1 MQIIDENP
9 FRVLGVYVNSPLKTR
24 VSNISR
30 INAFARV
37 GKAAEFASD
46 MNAVLPRVERDEQS
60 IAKAQAD
67 LTLSKD
73 KFRYGLFWFVE
84 GDAFDN
90 IALQSLASG
99 DKAKAED
106 VWSKSN
112 KPTAFHNLTVLRLI
126 NSDLKGALSSAA
138 ALFGIDVVA
147 WSTFQKTLAD
157 DYNATADEAAKIF
170 LDTLL
175 AELKSR
181 DVLAAL
187 PDTEPQWRDYA
198 KKRSVDPIIKQLN
211 DAVNDARSAED
222 KYQAQY
228 DAGLKLMKTSK
239 PLLAELKQL
248 LPVNDMQYAAIA
260 DKVGLTVLQCGINF
274 FNNSPNMS
282 DAHKA
287 KRLQDYA
294 MSVVVGRMAKDRCA
308 ENVQIL
314 NKLIAELPPEE
325 VEAEVNKIHT
335 LLHQCDAGAK
345 TVTAATRLLTN
356 AKPLLLAMKG
366 KVGAN
371 NVQYLKISTV
381 VVNMALN
388 CIIEA
393 VNVSQKNAVFLGDRD
408 SLKSTVRS
416 AWNAIQQMS
425 SFDMEPDFKRN
436 RYDPNRSTLNE
447 IRDNLG
453 ISFNIGW
460 RIWVWIVIII
470 FSIIYVLS

>member
-260 DKVGLTVLQCGINF
+260 DKVGHTVCICGVRYWNKSKQSILEAIRTDKLFAEAALIVCGQYAKDELQENIRRIKNVISIMQFEYDESEKQKQEALNKYSYSEPSSSLYSNSSSSNYKEGAGAALFLIVLQILIPIFVIACIATCG
-274 FNNSPNMS
+274 
-282 DAHKA
+282 
-287 KRLQDYA
+287 
-294 MSVVVGRMAKDRCA
+294 GC
-308 ENVQIL
+308 
-314 NKLIAELPPEE
+314 
-325 VEAEVNKIHT
+325 
-335 LLHQCDAGAK
+335 
-345 TVTAATRLLTN
+345 
-356 AKPLLLAMKG
+356 
-366 KVGAN
+366 
-371 NVQYLKISTV
+371 
-381 VVNMALN
+381 
-388 CIIEA
+388 
-393 VNVSQKNAVFLGDRD
+393 
-408 SLKSTVRS
+408 
-416 AWNAIQQMS
+416 
-425 SFDMEPDFKRN
+425 
-436 RYDPNRSTLNE
+436 
-447 IRDNLG
+447 
-453 ISFNIGW
+453 
-460 RIWVWIVIII
+460 
-470 FSIIYVLS
+470 